1 MALELA
7 EVDAQIDALER
18 CIATGQLQVSYGDK
32 SVRYRDLA
40 EMQKTLQWLESKREQ
55 LGGTARTGG
64 RQIRMVTR
72 DGY

>member
-1 MALELA
+1 MALDLA
-7 EVDAQIDALER
+7 EVELQIDALER

-40 EMQKTLQWLESKREQ
+40 EMQKTLAWLESKREQ
-55 LGGTARTGG
+55 LGGTERTGA

-72 DGY
+72 DGF